1 MDKMNTI
8 TGLLIVLSLVFVQC
22 ETESI
27 IKTKDIFIELYPD
40 RLILEQNQIE
50 KKDFEKELKVVI
62 GKKIDEGFKR
72 DELTIVLKVEEN
84 TRRGD
89 IADIETSMRRLN
101 VRKVTYSVFEEKTNA
116 R

>member
-1 MDKMNTI
+1 VGRIVKLKRRTF
-8 TGLLIVLSLVFVQC
+8 LLCCTRTHSFLS
-22 ETESI
+22 
-27 IKTKDIFIELYPD
+27 KK
-40 RLILEQNQIE
+40 QIE
-50 KKDFEKELKVVI
+50 KKDFEKELKVMI

-72 DELTIVLKVEEN
+72 DELTIVLKVDEN

-101 VRKVTYSVFEEKTNA
+101 VRKVTYSVFGAKTNA

>member
-1 MDKMNTI
+1 MDRMNI
-8 TGLLIVLSLVFVQC
+8 NTGLLIVLSLAFAQC
-22 ETESI
+22 GTESK
-27 IKTKDIFIELYPD
+27 IKTKDIFVELYPD
-40 RLILEQNQIE
+40 RLILEQKQIE

-101 VRKVTYSVFEEKTNA
+101 VRTITNKLK
-116 R
+116 